1 MSDMTYNSVRED
13 LVIPEYGRAIHQ
25 MVAHAKS
32 IADREE
38 RTKCAQAIV
47 SVMAAV
53 VPPETVVGE
62 GREKKLWAQLLFM
75 SGYELDVD
83 LPFELP
89 TAADRSAAPGRLNYP
104 SETSRLGHY
113 GALVRQLIERAKT
126 LDEGDEKQ
134 ALVLTIA
141 NTMKRHFLT
150 WNCPTVEN
158 GFIAAQL
165 KELSEGAL
173 SLPDEAV
180 LVSSAEVLKNKRKT
194 SDAVE
199 RFRGKKRR

>member
-83 LPFELP
+83 VPFELP

-113 GALVRQLIERAKT
+113 GALVRQLIERAKA

-150 WNCPTVEN
+150 WNRPTVEN

-173 SLPDEAV
+173 LLPEDAV

>member
-1 MSDMTYNSVRED
+1 M
-13 LVIPEYGRAIHQ
+13 
-25 MVAHAKS
+25 
-32 IADREE
+32 
-38 RTKCAQAIV
+38 
-47 SVMAAV
+47 
-53 VPPETVVGE
+53 
-62 GREKKLWAQLLFM
+62 
-75 SGYELDVD
+75 
-83 LPFELP
+83 
-89 TAADRSAAPGRLNYP
+89 
-104 SETSRLGHY
+104 
-113 GALVRQLIERAKT
+113 IERAKA

-134 ALVLTIA
+134 ALVLSIA

-150 WNCPTVEN
+150 WNRPTVEN